1 MGNRAI
7 HVVETAGDTTGL
19 REFANGADSGI
30 ILPQGTTANRE
41 SGATE
46 GTIRYNTSTSSM
58 EYTTGSDVWVTV
70 GEVSSIDDI
79 SDVTITSASAGDFL
93 KWSGSAW
100 VNDPIDL
107 STDTVGNY
115 VGDVSAG
122 NGLSKTSS
130 AGEDQTVDL
139 VIDINGATDGT
150 GITVDSSADLVLLYD
165 ADAGAVV
172 KVQTGQIATPTKLN
186 SATIFFAANG
196 QYRR

>member
-1 MGNRAI
+1 MGKRAI

-19 REFANGADSGI
+19 REFANGADSGLI
-30 ILPQGTTANRE
+30 MPQGTTAERE

-46 GTIRYNTSTSSM
+46 GTVRYNTSTTAL
-58 EYTTGSDVWVTV
+58 EYTTGSDAWVTL

-79 SDVTITSASAGDFL
+79 NDVTITSASSGDFL
-93 KWSGSAW
+93 KYDGSVW

-115 VGDVSAG
+115 VGDVTAG

-130 AGEDQTVDL
+130 ASEDQTVDL

-165 ADAGAVV
+165 ADAGAVK

-196 QYRR
+196 

>member
-1 MGNRAI
+1 MGKRAI

-19 REFANGADSGI
+19 REFANGADSGLI
-30 ILPQGTTANRE
+30 MPQGTTAQRE
-41 SGATE
+41 SSATE
-46 GTIRYNTSTSSM
+46 GTVRYNTSTTAL
-58 EYTTGSDVWVTV
+58 EYTTGSDAWVTL

-79 SDVTITSASAGDFL
+79 NDVTITSASSGDFL
-93 KWSGSAW
+93 KYDGSVW

-115 VGDVSAG
+115 VGDVTAG

-130 AGEDQTVDL
+130 ASEDQTVDL

-165 ADAGAVV
+165 ADAGAVK

-196 QYRR
+196 

>member
-1 MGNRAI
+1 MGKRAI

-19 REFANGADSGI
+19 REFANGADSGLI
-30 ILPQGTTANRE
+30 MPQGTTGERE

-46 GTIRYNTSTSSM
+46 GTVRYNTSTTAL
-58 EYTTGSDVWVTV
+58 EYTTGSDAWVTL

-79 SDVTITSASAGDFL
+79 NDVTITSASSGDFL
-93 KWSGSAW
+93 KYDGSVW

-115 VGDVSAG
+115 VGDVTAG

-130 AGEDQTVDL
+130 ASEDQTVDL

-165 ADAGAVV
+165 ADAGAVK

-196 QYRR
+196 

>member
-1 MGNRAI
+1 MGKRAI

-19 REFANGADSGI
+19 REFANGADSGLI
-30 ILPQGTTANRE
+30 MPQGTTSDRE

-46 GTIRYNTSTSSM
+46 GTVRYNTSTTAL
-58 EYTTGSDVWVTV
+58 EYTTGSDAWVTL

-79 SDVTITSASAGDFL
+79 NDVTITSASSGEFL
-93 KWSGSAW
+93 KYDGSVW

-115 VGDVSAG
+115 VGDVTAG
-122 NGLSKTSS
+122 NGLLKTSS
-130 AGEDQTVDL
+130 ASEDQTVDL

-165 ADAGAVV
+165 ADAGAVK

-196 QYRR
+196 